1 MKTLPQQSSRCS
13 CSIYCQLAITKEKY
27 LPSNACFL
35 SIKSHKLLFL
45 LGDHFT
51 NTWYFISVLKKKEKK
66 KRKNEKNYKW
76 QKRLEVLISNPIL
89 TGKMQYG
96 KRVNLII
103 NNDHVTPKN
112 TLCVCVCVSK
122 SFFYCRPIPSYI
134 LCLTF
139 K

>member
-35 SIKSHKLLFL
+35 SIKNHKLLFL

-96 KRVNLII
+96 KKVNLII

-112 TLCVCVCVSK
+112 TLCVCVCVSANP
-122 SFFYCRPIPSYI
+122 FFTVGQYLHIFCV
-134 LCLTF
+134 
-139 K
+139 